1 MNGDG
6 ARLGPTEMK
15 RRLNEVWEWHA
26 ADTRTSEPMLDDMS
40 QAAMQLMVHLGFDP
54 SNRGILDDMEEG
66 TEVSIVQ
73 TLLEILYRRL
83 PEQVTRL
90 LDLIDTLPP
99 RREAFEAAV
108 NKTIAATGQLNAE
121 SRKAYD
127 IEIARMFILLPTE
140 EDKAWAREFLAEGMR
155 DMVQNLKVYEARNY
169 LSIIHHL
176 AGY

>member
-26 ADTRTSEPMLDDMS
+26 AGTHTSELTLDDMS

-90 LDLIDTLPP
+90 LDLLDTLPP
-99 RREAFEAAV
+99 RREAFAEAV
-108 NKTIAATGQLNAE
+108 NKTLAATSNLNAE
-121 SRKAYD
+121 SRQLYD
-127 IEIARMFILLPTE
+127 IEIARMFVLLPTE
-140 EDKAWAREFLAEGMR
+140 EDRVWAREFLAEGMR
-155 DMVQNLKVYEARNY
+155 DAVENLKVYEARNY
-169 LSIIHHL
+169 LSIIKYL